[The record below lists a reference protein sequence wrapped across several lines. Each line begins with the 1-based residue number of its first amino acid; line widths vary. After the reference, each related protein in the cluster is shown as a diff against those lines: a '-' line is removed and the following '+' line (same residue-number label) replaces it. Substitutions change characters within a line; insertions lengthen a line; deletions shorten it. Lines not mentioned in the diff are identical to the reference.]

1 MSFEEGFRLA
11 KEGEHGKAV
20 SELRKVVTE
29 DPKNHKAWNALG
41 VSLTNLGRFE
51 EAEGAFQEAI
61 RIQPDEQVYLKNRE
75 KNQKR
80 QQSTQN
86 RQVPEAKEPKRTSGV
101 NRTVAGLLGL
111 LFICMIIGGL
121 AGVYLLNTGDG
132 FSLLS
137 IQGSGGNP
145 APQTSVP
152 ESQEYT
158 TITTQGFQSLSSV
171 EPNQALQLFDQ
182 AISQD
187 PTPPRAWTGRGYA
200 LISQGR
206 YEEAIQA
213 FDEALKRGPGYQSA
227 ESGRRIALGAL
238 GRLTE

>member
-29 DPKNHKAWNALG
+29 DPENHKAWNALG

-61 RIQPDEQVYLKNRE
+61 RIHPDEQVYLKNRE

-80 QQSTQN
+80 QQGTLN
-86 RQVPEAKEPKRTSGV
+86 RHIQEAQEPKRTSGV
-101 NRTVAGLLGL
+101 NRTVAGVLGL

-121 AGVYLLNTGDG
+121 VGVYLLNAGDG
-132 FSLLS
+132 FSFLS
-137 IQGSGGNP
+137 NQGSGGKP
-145 APQTSVP
+145 APLASVP
-152 ESQEYT
+152 ENQEYT
-158 TITTQGFQSLSSV
+158 KITTRGFESLSSA
-171 EPNQALQLFDQ
+171 EPLKALQFFDQ

-187 PTPPRAWTGRGYA
+187 PAPPRAWTGRGYA

-206 YEEAIQA
+206 YEGAIQA
-213 FDEALKRGPGYQSA
+213 FDEALKREPGYQNA
-227 ESGRRIALGAL
+227 DSGRRIALGAL